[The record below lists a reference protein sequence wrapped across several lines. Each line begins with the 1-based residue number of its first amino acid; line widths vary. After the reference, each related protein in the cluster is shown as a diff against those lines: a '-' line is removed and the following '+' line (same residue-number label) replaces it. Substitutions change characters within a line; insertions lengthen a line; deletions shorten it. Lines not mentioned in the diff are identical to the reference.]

1 MKILNWIIYG
11 FAAIGFFLVAG
22 YFAVRFG
29 ITNTA
34 GIVDNQRD
42 SFINRDLVPLNRAW
56 ARGDEWNTFKEA
68 TIKDKADIDRAAAL
82 SGVQSRLIVA
92 NLAVEQLRL
101 FHSDRELFK
110 LAFAPL
116 KMLGNQS
123 QFSWGVMGIKQETAR
138 AIEANLTNPSSPFH
152 LGTAQEKALDFKTDD
167 ADSERFARLT
177 DEKSRFYSY
186 LYAGIYLKQ
195 IETQW
200 AKAGHDISQR
210 PEILA
215 TLFNIGFAHSQ
226 PKAEPQMGGA
236 AIEINGA
243 TYSFGRIA
251 GEFYYSDEL
260 LEQFPR

>member
-1 MKILNWIIYG
+1 MKILNWIIYA

-22 YFAVRFG
+22 YCAVRFG
-29 ITNTA
+29 VTNTA
-34 GIVDNQRD
+34 GIVDTQRN
-42 SFINRDLVPLNRAW
+42 SFMSGEAAPRNPVW
-56 ARGDEWNTFKEA
+56 SQGDEWQTFKDA
-68 TIKDKADIDRAAAL
+68 ASKDKADIDRAATL
-82 SGVQSRLIVA
+82 SGAQSRLIVA

-123 QFSWGVMGIKQETAR
+123 QFSWGVMGIKQDTAR
-138 AIEANLTNPSSPFH
+138 AIEENLTNPSSPFY
-152 LGTAQEKALDFKTDD
+152 LGPAQEKTLAFKTNDI
-167 ADSERFARLT
+167 DSERFARLT
-177 DEKSRFYSY
+177 EEKSRFYSY

-226 PKAEPQMGGA
+226 PKVDPLMGGA

-243 TYSFGRIA
+243 TYSFGRLA
-251 GEFYYSDEL
+251 GEFYYSKEL